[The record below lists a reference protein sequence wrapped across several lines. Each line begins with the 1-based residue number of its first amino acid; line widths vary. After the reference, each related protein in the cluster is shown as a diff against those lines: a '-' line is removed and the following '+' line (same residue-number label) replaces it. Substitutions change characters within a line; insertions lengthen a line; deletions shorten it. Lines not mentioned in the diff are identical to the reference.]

1 MKKIL
6 VVTLAII
13 VLFAAQP
20 AFAGERE
27 DFILREIAEWTNV
40 INING
45 YTILGNWIS
54 EISDE
59 DLVYT
64 FELAPGTYYFYG
76 AGGLEVQD
84 IDAYVQDESGSKLDE
99 DSEPD
104 KIPKL
109 KIKLDE
115 AAVVELV
122 VVPFSYAED
131 YDSGYVSIF
140 ATSEGEGEILSFDGE
155 VTDAVEPPP
164 IRNSADITP
173 DELYR
178 EEMGYRLDDFLEYEE
193 DGGSGMVQSGILNI
207 EGDSY
212 KYSTDLEP
220 GFYDAYAL
228 ADSRA
233 ENFTLNVEDES
244 DGIISSGQLNW
255 RYAYC
260 LFGILDPQNIGLEL
274 VISYGEGQDFSNAY
288 ASVLISPV
296 CDVDDESRRAYM
308 QDSMESTL
316 GWMEG
321 MYEVVDN
328 IMDTLNSDGSEK
340 TFQLDLDA
348 GQYYFDCYGGPAISD
363 IDFSILDSDGNILFA
378 EDEGYSVAFGEI
390 EITEPMTITVKVS
403 ATAFLV
409 DVAEEYFYYI
419 LSKTIEPAG

>member
-122 VVPFSYAED
+122 VVS
-131 YDSGYVSIF
+131 
-140 ATSEGEGEILSFDGE
+140 
-155 VTDAVEPPP
+155 
-164 IRNSADITP
+164 
-173 DELYR
+173 
-178 EEMGYRLDDFLEYEE
+178 MG
-193 DGGSGMVQSGILNI
+193 
-207 EGDSY
+207 
-212 KYSTDLEP
+212 K
-220 GFYDAYAL
+220 
-228 ADSRA
+228 
-233 ENFTLNVEDES
+233 
-244 DGIISSGQLNW
+244 
-255 RYAYC
+255 
-260 LFGILDPQNIGLEL
+260 
-274 VISYGEGQDFSNAY
+274 
-288 ASVLISPV
+288 
-296 CDVDDESRRAYM
+296 
-308 QDSMESTL
+308 
-316 GWMEG
+316 
-321 MYEVVDN
+321 
-328 IMDTLNSDGSEK
+328 
-340 TFQLDLDA
+340 
-348 GQYYFDCYGGPAISD
+348 
-363 IDFSILDSDGNILFA
+363 
-378 EDEGYSVAFGEI
+378 
-390 EITEPMTITVKVS
+390 
-403 ATAFLV
+403 
-409 DVAEEYFYYI
+409 
-419 LSKTIEPAG
+419 